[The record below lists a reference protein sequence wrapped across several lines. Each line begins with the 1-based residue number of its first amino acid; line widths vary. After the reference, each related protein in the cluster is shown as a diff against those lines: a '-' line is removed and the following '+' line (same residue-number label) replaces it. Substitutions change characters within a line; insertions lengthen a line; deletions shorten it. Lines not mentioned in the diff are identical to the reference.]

1 MHLVGLTHAWRRGA
15 VALEAPSP
23 AAGWHPGGVVDAPP
37 GTAALRVL
45 FPTTFS
51 AGCRRAGLALAQL
64 ARTCP
69 VALTVVHATRRGAWN
84 AAVGRALASAL
95 DDVPGLAVD
104 DRTLLFGDDPAD
116 LVGAL
121 CADGDYDLVVAPAAD
136 VGPLRGLWHR
146 SFRARLLARCG
157 VPLWT
162 SGAGLPPTASAA
174 PLGRVACLLDLEETP
189 APLLATAAAF
199 ASRLGASLHAVAVV
213 PPIDEGTLSSVL
225 GSIAPLSTAEAV
237 ARLAAPVH
245 AHGGQSLD
253 VADGDLSALPA
264 LLARCRADLLVVGRR
279 HAAAATR
286 GRLARALDRLAY
298 PVVLMAPPRAVVSGA
313 TTVTGDGW
321 TSWLDWPAAAPER
334 R

>member
-1 MHLVGLTHAWRRGA
+1 MHLVGPTHAWRLRAGA
-15 VALEAPSP
+15 LDAPP
-23 AAGWHPGGVVDAPP
+23 RAAGWHPGGGAVAPP

-64 ARTCP
+64 SRTCP

-84 AAVGRALASAL
+84 AAVGRDLASAL
-95 DDVPGLAVD
+95 SDVPGLAVD

-121 CADGDYDLVVAPAAD
+121 CANGDYDLVVAPASE
-136 VGPLRGLWHR
+136 VGRLRGLLHR

-162 SGAGLPPTASAA
+162 SGAGLPPTASDA
-174 PLGRVACLLDLEETP
+174 PLGRVACLLDLEDAP
-189 APLLATAAAF
+189 AALLATAAAF
-199 ASRLGASLHAVAVV
+199 AVRLGASLHAVAVV
-213 PPIDEGTLSSVL
+213 PPVDEGTLSSVL
-225 GSIAPLSTAEAV
+225 GSHAPLSTAEAV

-245 AHGGQSLD
+245 AHGCQSLD
-253 VADGDLSALPA
+253 VADGDLSVLPA
-264 LLARCRADLLVVGRR
+264 LVARCHADLLVVGRR
-279 HAAAATR
+279 HAAAAMR
-286 GRLARALDRLAY
+286 GRLARALDRLAC
-298 PVVLMAPPRAVVSGA
+298 PVVLMAPPRAAVTGV
-313 TTVTGDGW
+313 TTATGDGW
-321 TSWLDWPAAAPER
+321 ASWIGWPAAAPDR